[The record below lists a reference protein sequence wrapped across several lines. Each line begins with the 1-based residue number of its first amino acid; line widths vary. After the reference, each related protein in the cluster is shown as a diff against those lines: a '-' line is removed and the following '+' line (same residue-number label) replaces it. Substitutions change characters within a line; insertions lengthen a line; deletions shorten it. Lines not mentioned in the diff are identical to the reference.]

1 LRKFKPTKFADKTKE
16 HPTPLLTLKIVTT
29 FSMLKPFTDKG
40 AYLGLY
46 SFGLRP
52 PEFLLDEAIE
62 AIKEIGADHFVLG
75 TDLGNYKVPYPA
87 PEYRRLLVLLL
98 EVGISEADIE
108 KMARINPERLIF

>member
-1 LRKFKPTKFADKTKE
+1 
-16 HPTPLLTLKIVTT
+16 
-29 FSMLKPFTDKG
+29 MLKPFTDKG

-52 PEFLLDEAIE
+52 PEFLLDEAVE

-98 EVGISEADIE
+98 EAGISEADIE